1 MIKKKYKKEN
11 SELIKSIQ
19 NMGRDIAV
27 LEIKLVGTS
36 KVKDNLIYECTYTDK
51 GNIKNVPIIA
61 QDVTQA
67 LAKLEQFTHSG
78 IPESVLQY
86 MLGSERFS
94 N

>member
-19 NMGRDIAV
+19 DMGRDIAV

-36 KVKDNLIYECTYTDK
+36 KVKDNLIYECTYADK
-51 GNIKNVPIIA
+51 GNIKNVSIIA

-86 MLGSERFS
+86 MLGNERFS

>member
-11 SELIKSIQ
+11 SELIKSLQ
-19 NMGRDIAV
+19 DMGRDIAM

-51 GNIKNVPIIA
+51 GNIKNVPVIA
-61 QDVTQA
+61 HDVTQA

-78 IPESVLQY
+78 IPEPVLQY

>member
-11 SELIKSIQ
+11 SELIKSLQ
-19 NMGRDIAV
+19 DMGRDIAM

-51 GNIKNVPIIA
+51 GDIKNVPVIA

-78 IPESVLQY
+78 IPEPVLQY
-86 MLGSERFS
+86 MLGSERFF

>member
-19 NMGRDIAV
+19 DMGRNIAV

>member
-11 SELIKSIQ
+11 SELIKSLQ
-19 NMGRDIAV
+19 DMGRDIAM
-27 LEIKLVGTS
+27 LEIKLIGTS

-51 GNIKNVPIIA
+51 GDIKNVPVIA

-78 IPESVLQY
+78 IPEPVLQY

>member
-19 NMGRDIAV
+19 DMGRDIAV

-51 GNIKNVPIIA
+51 GDIKNVPIIA

-86 MLGSERFS
+86 MLGNERFS

>member
-11 SELIKSIQ
+11 SELIKSLQ
-19 NMGRDIAV
+19 NMGRDIAM

-51 GNIKNVPIIA
+51 GDIKNVPVIA

>member
-19 NMGRDIAV
+19 DMGRDIAV
-27 LEIKLVGTS
+27 LEIKLIGTS
-36 KVKDNLIYECTYTDK
+36 KVKNNLIYECTYTDK
-51 GNIKNVPIIA
+51 GNIKNIPIIA

-86 MLGSERFS
+86 MLGNERFS

>member
-19 NMGRDIAV
+19 DMGRDIAV
-27 LEIKLVGTS
+27 LEIKLIGTS

-78 IPESVLQY
+78 IPEPVLQY

>member
-1 MIKKKYKKEN
+1 MIKKKYKKEKKD
-11 SELIKSIQ
+11 LIKSLQ
-19 NMGRDIAV
+19 NMGRGIAV

-36 KVKDNLIYECTYTDK
+36 KVKDNLIYECTYLDK
-51 GNIKNVPIIA
+51 DDVKNVPIVA

-78 IPESVLQY
+78 IPEPVLQY

>member
-19 NMGRDIAV
+19 DMGRDIAV

-36 KVKDNLIYECTYTDK
+36 KVKDNLIYECTYTNK

>member
-19 NMGRDIAV
+19 DMGRDIAV
-27 LEIKLVGTS
+27 LKIKLVGTS

-78 IPESVLQY
+78 IPETVLQY

>member
-19 NMGRDIAV
+19 DMGRDIAV

-86 MLGSERFS
+86 MLGNERFS

>member
-1 MIKKKYKKEN
+1 MIKKKYKKEK

-19 NMGRDIAV
+19 DMGRDIAV

-51 GNIKNVPIIA
+51 GNIKNVSIIA

-86 MLGSERFS
+86 MLGNERFS

>member
-11 SELIKSIQ
+11 SELIKSLQ
-19 NMGRDIAV
+19 NMGRDIAM

-36 KVKDNLIYECTYTDK
+36 KVKDNLIYECIYTDK
-51 GNIKNVPIIA
+51 GDIKNVPVIA

>member
-19 NMGRDIAV
+19 DMGRDIAV

-51 GNIKNVPIIA
+51 GDIKNVPIIA

>member
-11 SELIKSIQ
+11 SELIKSLQ
-19 NMGRDIAV
+19 DMGRDIAM

-51 GNIKNVPIIA
+51 GNIKNVPVIA

-78 IPESVLQY
+78 IPEPVLQY

>member
-19 NMGRDIAV
+19 DMGRDIAV

-51 GNIKNVPIIA
+51 GDIKNVPVIA

-78 IPESVLQY
+78 IPEPVLQY

>member
-19 NMGRDIAV
+19 DMGRDIAV

-78 IPESVLQY
+78 IPEPVLQY

>member
-19 NMGRDIAV
+19 DMGRDIAV

-51 GNIKNVPIIA
+51 GNIKNVSIIA

-86 MLGSERFS
+86 MLGNERFS

>member
-11 SELIKSIQ
+11 SELIKSLQ
-19 NMGRDIAV
+19 DMGRDIAM
-27 LEIKLVGTS
+27 LEIKLGGTS

-51 GNIKNVPIIA
+51 GDIKNVPVIA

-78 IPESVLQY
+78 IPEPVLQY

>member
-11 SELIKSIQ
+11 SELIKSLQ
-19 NMGRDIAV
+19 DMGRDIAM

-51 GNIKNVPIIA
+51 GDIKNVPVIA

>member
-19 NMGRDIAV
+19 DMGRDIAV

-51 GNIKNVPIIA
+51 GNIKNIPIIA

-78 IPESVLQY
+78 IPETVLQY

>member
-19 NMGRDIAV
+19 DMGRDIAV

-67 LAKLEQFTHSG
+67 LAKLEQFTQSG
-78 IPESVLQY
+78 IPETVLQY

>member
-19 NMGRDIAV
+19 DMGRDIAV

-51 GNIKNVPIIA
+51 GNIKNIPIIA

-86 MLGSERFS
+86 MLGNERFS